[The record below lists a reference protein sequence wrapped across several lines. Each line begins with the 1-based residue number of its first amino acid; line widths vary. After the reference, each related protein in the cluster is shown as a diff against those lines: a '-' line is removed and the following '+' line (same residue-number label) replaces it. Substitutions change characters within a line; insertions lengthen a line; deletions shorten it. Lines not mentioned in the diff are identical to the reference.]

1 MVISRDTMRNSNE
14 QFVLQEVF
22 NNWPISRIQVSKQLS
37 LNKVTVYDIFR
48 KLLEEKYI
56 IEIGQGF
63 STNSGGRKPIMVEN
77 EANLTAIFERDF
89 STSKM

>member
-1 MVISRDTMRNSNE
+1 MNNLFYKKYLTTGR
-14 QFVLQEVF
+14 FQEF
-22 NNWPISRIQVSKQLS
+22 KFQVSKQLS